1 MAEGSSALLAKI
13 AGGDE
18 LAFEEFYRLFEQRLY
33 RFIKTKLNDSFEAAD
48 ILNETFLEVWRRA
61 ASFEGRSKV
70 STWVFGIAYYKTVD
84 RMRKRNPIPMQ
95 HEAFADIADESDDV
109 LTCLLD
115 AEAGEHVRFCLN
127 NLKQDHRA
135 VMHLAFYED
144 MKYREIANIVDCPE
158 NTVKTR
164 MFHAKQVM
172 KKCLL
177 SRMEDLT

>member
-1 MAEGSSALLAKI
+1 MTDSSPALLAKI
-13 AGGDE
+13 ADGDE
-18 LAFEEFYRLFEQRLY
+18 LAFEEFYHLFEQRLY

-48 ILNETFLEVWRRA
+48 ILNETFLEVWRKA

-70 STWVFGIAYYKTVD
+70 STWLFGIAYYKTVD

-95 HEAFADIADESDDV
+95 DETFADIADESDDV

-115 AEAGEHVRFCLN
+115 AEAGNQVRYCLE
-127 NLKQDHRA
+127 NLKQDHRT
-135 VMHLAFYED
+135 VMHLAFFED
-144 MKYREIANIVDCPE
+144 LKYREIAAIVDCPE

-164 MFHAKQVM
+164 MFHAKQAM

-177 SRMEDLT
+177 SRMEGAV